1 MAFDHA
7 FSILIFYLTMEI
19 DFSREEIEKML
30 FKRATLDK
38 KWMNILSSTFD
49 KRFFKTPYLALLAN
63 LLVKYYGKYGHVP
76 SVKALSS
83 MAKAYAEKYPNEGIA
98 IADVNQLIASIN
110 TFDMQ
115 VPDDVVNANL
125 KEFIRKNAFY
135 NALYDNADM
144 LGKDEDSYAKVV
156 EKCLENFDRVQ
167 KITFNDTALGMEYF
181 DPAAMEEHWKYIS
194 NPESKISTGFSSI
207 DVYTHGGFLKDGR
220 SLYLVMAQAGLGKS
234 LFLSNLTKNFLSQ
247 GLKVVVIS
255 LEMSEDVY
263 AQRFDAHIST
273 NDINKLNATCEDSI
287 ARIKQFYADHPTAS
301 LFIKEYP
308 PKSVTCNDIR
318 AYLDSLKLAGHN
330 FDVLVVDYLNLVKSS
345 IKSDNMFIDG
355 LDVSEK
361 LRAISYEFKVPVI
374 SAIQT
379 NREGMNNADA
389 GMENIS
395 QSSGIAFTAD
405 FLMSLY
411 QTDDDRKSGLIM
423 GKILKN
429 RLGGMVGKNVAFTL
443 NTSNLILEDTN
454 PGNEDVDADDNFN
467 TTLASAAGMISDTT
481 KDSKAIVDVGLNE
494 M

>member
-1 MAFDHA
+1 
-7 FSILIFYLTMEI
+7 MEI
-19 DFSREEIEKML
+19 DFSREDIEKML
-30 FKRATLDK
+30 FKKATLDK
-38 KWMNILSSTFD
+38 KWMNILAGTFD
-49 KRFFKTPYLALLAN
+49 KRFFKTPNMAMLADF
-63 LLVKYYGKYGHVP
+63 LVKYYTKYGHAP
-76 SVKALSS
+76 SNKVLSS
-83 MAKAYAEKYPNEGIA
+83 MAKAYAEKYQDKNVSIAAVNELLAEI
-98 IADVNQLIASIN
+98 S

-115 VPDDVVNANL
+115 VPDDVASANM

-144 LGKDEDSYAKVV
+144 LGRDEDSYAKVV
-156 EKCLENFDRVQ
+156 EKCLENFDKVQ
-167 KITFNDTALGMEYF
+167 KITFNDTALGMDYF
-181 DPAAMEEHWKYIS
+181 DPAAMDEHWKYIS
-194 NPESKISTGFSSI
+194 NPESKISTGFPSI

-234 LFLSNLTKNFLSQ
+234 LFLSNLAKNFLEQ

-263 AQRFDAHIST
+263 AQRFDAHISE
-273 NDINKLNATCEDSI
+273 NNINTLNTTHEDSI
-287 ARIKQFYADHPTAS
+287 AKIKDFYTKHPTAS

-318 AYLDSLKLAGHN
+318 AYLDNLKLAGHS
-330 FDVLVVDYLNLVKSS
+330 FDVLIVDYLNLVKSS

-379 NREGMNNADA
+379 NREGMNNAEV

-405 FLMSLY
+405 FLLSLFR
-411 QTDDDRKSGLIM
+411 TEEDRMHGMIM
-423 GKILKN
+423 GRILKN
-429 RLGGMVGKNVAFTL
+429 RLGGQVGKTVAFTL
-443 NTSNLILEDTN
+443 DENNLILSDTN
-454 PGNEDVDADDNFN
+454 PGHEDDMIDGLDDTIASAIGMREGMANANAEIADGSDVDN
-467 TTLASAAGMISDTT
+467 L
-481 KDSKAIVDVGLNE
+481 
-494 M
+494 